1 MDKLSDIS
9 CIGINKIESLLDDKS
24 NNKSCLYVRG
34 SSEFN
39 KTVNHIVSLLEDA
52 FLLYKNKSYATSF
65 FISVIAI
72 EVVGKVFAGIFV
84 GKSEE
89 KVPKDPL
96 RDHRTK
102 QLISCMPTLFMGERL
117 TKCVDS
123 KRLENLLTE
132 MNSGDLKNK
141 KESALYWDRKNGEL
155 IVPEDNI
162 SKNDAKCILLIAIEI
177 FDDDLV
183 GFTNESISL
192 SKKTD
197 SIFKIVSE
205 S

>member
-9 CIGINKIESLLDDKS
+9 CIGMNKIESLLDDS
-24 NNKSCLYVRG
+24 NNKSCLYLSG

-39 KTVNHIVSLLEDA
+39 KTVNHIIGLLEDA

-72 EVVGKVFAGIFV
+72 EEVGKVFAGIFI
-84 GKSEE
+84 GKSDE

-102 QLISCMPTLFMGERL
+102 QLISCMPSLFMGKRL
-117 TKCVDS
+117 TNCVDS
-123 KRLENLLTE
+123 KGLEKLLKE
-132 MNSGDLKNK
+132 INSGELKNK
-141 KESALYWDRKNGEL
+141 KETALYWDRKDGAL
-155 IVPEDNI
+155 FVPEDNI
-162 SKNDAKCILLIAIEI
+162 SQNDAKCILLIAIEI

-197 SIFKIVSE
+197 SIFKKLSE
-205 S
+205 C

>member
-1 MDKLSDIS
+1 M
-9 CIGINKIESLLDDKS
+9 
-24 NNKSCLYVRG
+24 
-34 SSEFN
+34 
-39 KTVNHIVSLLEDA
+39 
-52 FLLYKNKSYATSF
+52 LYKNKSYATSF

-141 KESALYWDRKNGEL
+141 KESALYWDRKDGEL
-155 IVPEDNI
+155 FVPEDNI

-197 SIFKIVSE
+197 SIFKELSE

>member
-1 MDKLSDIS
+1 
-9 CIGINKIESLLDDKS
+9 
-24 NNKSCLYVRG
+24 
-34 SSEFN
+34 
-39 KTVNHIVSLLEDA
+39 
-52 FLLYKNKSYATSF
+52 
-65 FISVIAI
+65 
-72 EVVGKVFAGIFV
+72 
-84 GKSEE
+84 
-89 KVPKDPL
+89 
-96 RDHRTK
+96 
-102 QLISCMPTLFMGERL
+102 MGERL

-141 KESALYWDRKNGEL
+141 KESALYWDRKDGEL
-155 IVPEDNI
+155 FVPEDNI

-197 SIFKIVSE
+197 SIFKELSE

>member
-1 MDKLSDIS
+1 MRIGRSL
-9 CIGINKIESLLDDKS
+9 CIKYS
-24 NNKSCLYVRG
+24 
-34 SSEFN
+34 
-39 KTVNHIVSLLEDA
+39 VSLLEDA

-72 EVVGKVFAGIFV
+72 EEVGKVFAGIFV